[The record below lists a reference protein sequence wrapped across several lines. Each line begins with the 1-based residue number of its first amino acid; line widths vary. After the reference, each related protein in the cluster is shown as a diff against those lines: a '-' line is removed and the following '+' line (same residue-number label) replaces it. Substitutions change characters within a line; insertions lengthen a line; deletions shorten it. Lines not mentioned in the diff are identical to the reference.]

1 MTSVDDFRVKSHELL
16 MELDAATAEMMK
28 LICAHQMTGTTW
40 EEAVRLQHEAYE
52 RWVEYLNERV

>member
-1 MTSVDDFRVKSHELL
+1 

-28 LICAHQMTGTTW
+28 LICAHQMTGTIW
-40 EEAVRLQHEAYE
+40 EETVRLQHEAYE

>member
-1 MTSVDDFRVKSHELL
+1 MTSLDDFRVKSHELL

-28 LICAHQMTGTTW
+28 LICAHQMTGTDW
-40 EEAVRLQHEAYE
+40 EETVRLQHEAYE